1 MILTLRA
8 DFYDRPLSV
17 PEVAELMR
25 TRTAT
30 VVPLTPEELE
40 RAIDGPAAR
49 VGVVPE
55 LALVAEMVAD
65 VSERPG
71 ALPLLQ
77 YALTELFEA
86 RRGDA
91 MTLEAYREIGGVSGA
106 LVRRAEAFRR
116 A

>member
-1 MILTLRA
+1 MTVTLRA

-55 LALVAEMVAD
+55 LALVAEMVGRLA
-65 VSERPG
+65 
-71 ALPLLQ
+71 
-77 YALTELFEA
+77 A
-86 RRGDA
+86 RRHSHSSS
-91 MTLEAYREIGGVSGA
+91 TR
-106 LVRRAEAFRR
+106 
-116 A
+116 